1 MSNILRSD
9 KRTKN
14 IFLTLIACLSFAF
27 LILNSSKT
35 QIITE
40 KIKKNLLPR
49 NLAENSGDT
58 GKTKICEKTS
68 SKFSQYYK
76 TRDKSILGLEED
88 NTENYSSKHVQALI
102 NIVKHYYKKKESKQ
116 TSSRI
121 LDEEETEYK
130 KNVFKYIYHILPL
143 VIVLGI
149 GILSLPG
156 WAVCCCCIC
165 CKCRYCV
172 CNRSKC
178 KTPSIVLALIFY
190 IIVALISFYS
200 LVEKNKVFSGIA
212 DIECAV
218 LRFTDEVLYG
228 ETSVYPPYWA
238 GIDHLKETLTCMG
251 GNITALNTGS
261 TNDELTYHYNTIY
274 KDDSNLNDYGKKK
287 TFENSL
293 KNAGDTIS
301 NQYKYT
307 MDDNKEYQLDIAK
320 LFGYYDDAIKKI
332 VPEKSVYNFWLNE
345 YSSAAEKAKTEMS
358 ETITNLNSVFSNG
371 NNILTVNQKLDEIKE
386 EFMSLKNLISDKI
399 VEKADE
405 IDKTGRLVYTLF
417 FYLLM
422 IFCAAIVVFMLL
434 LCCCSGKVCTDLSCF
449 QCFFKIFI
457 HIFWNLMAIVMF
469 VLFMGG
475 SLFTISGTIG
485 DDLVN
490 VVSYLISED
499 NLGTNSDTIILG
511 NVKQYLNKCFN
522 DDGSILEELGFD
534 SSDTGMLE
542 SLKKSKADIEEL
554 RNQFMDKW
562 NKFVYTEYK
571 EELNKRV
578 KYTSEDLSL
587 IESNDDEPS
596 EITFQSLLDKVNK
609 YADDN
614 GMNENWNI
622 TSTSSAGCYDG
633 KPAQKVTYHPYYCF
647 PTAKS
652 WVGTYLSNEYT
663 QLGKIKDFIDKA
675 NSDTDA
681 ASIKNII
688 TNLNVDYQS
697 FLDSEIDT
705 LEIFKEKIHK
715 LTEPTEQYA
724 SDDDELFS
732 FMNCNFVKDNVDV
745 ILFYLKNSF
754 QNDLYEVGV
763 YLLIAAFSMP
773 FAISFTI
780 LLIMI
785 SNEDIQTNK
794 KKIAEEKRRKSLKGN
809 SLLLPPPAQKVQNND
824 LNEGNEGDEGNNT
837 EQRGLNNKV

>member
-9 KRTKN
+9 KRAKN
-14 IFLTLIACLSFAF
+14 IFLTFIACISIAF

-49 NLAENSGDT
+49 NLAENIGDS

-88 NTENYSSKHVQALI
+88 NSEDYSSKHVQALI
-102 NIVKHYYKKKESKQ
+102 NIVKHYYKKKESKKA
-116 TSSRI
+116 SSSI
-121 LDEEETEYK
+121 LDEEDTEYR
-130 KNVFKYIYHILPL
+130 KNVFKYLYHILPL

-165 CKCRYCV
+165 CKCNYCV
-172 CNRSKC
+172 CKRPKC

-238 GIDHLKETLTCMG
+238 GIENIKTTLDAI
-251 GNITALNTGS
+251 GNNISALNSGDKVNELG
-261 TNDELTYHYNTIY
+261 NDFNAIY
-274 KDDSNLNDYGKKK
+274 DENNNGKKFVFETSLKDAGTKIKQNYIDSNY
-287 TFENSL
+287 E
-293 KNAGDTIS
+293 
-301 NQYKYT
+301 
-307 MDDNKEYQLDIAK
+307 LDIAY
-320 LFGYYDDAIKKI
+320 LFGYYDNDNSRV

-345 YSSAAEKAKTEMS
+345 YDSIAQKAKTEMHN
-358 ETITNLNSVFSNG
+358 TISDLRSIFTNYGSSQNK
-371 NNILTVNQKLDEIKE
+371 IPDAKIKLDEIKN
-386 EFMSLKNLISDKI
+386 EFISLKNLISDKI

-434 LCCCSGKVCTDLSCF
+434 LCCCSGKLCTELSCF
-449 QCFFKIFI
+449 QCFFRVFI

-469 VLFMGG
+469 ILFMGG
-475 SLFTISGTIG
+475 SLFTISGTLG

-511 NVKQYLNKCFN
+511 NVKQYLDKCFN
-522 DDGSILEELGFD
+522 GDGSILEELGFEN
-534 SSDTGMLE
+534 SDIGKFE
-542 SLKKSKADIEEL
+542 SLKKSKASIEEL

-571 EELNKRV
+571 EELDKRIQ
-578 KYTSEDLSL
+578 YNSEELSL
-587 IESNDDEPS
+587 IELSNNNNKV
-596 EITFQSLLDKVNK
+596 TFQSLLDAVNNEANAQDK
-609 YADDN
+609 
-614 GMNENWNI
+614 NENWSI
-622 TSTSSAGCYDG
+622 TSTSTDTCKNERPSE
-633 KPAQKVTYHPYYCF
+633 KITYHPYHCF
-647 PTAKS
+647 PSDQT
-652 WVGTYLSNEYT
+652 WVASLDSGQKLK
-663 QLGKIKDFIDKA
+663 KIKDFIDHA
-675 NSDTDA
+675 NNNADG
-681 ASIKNII
+681 IKNLI
-688 TNLNVDYQS
+688 TDLNNKYQS
-697 FLDSEIDT
+697 FLDAEIDT
-705 LEIFKEKIHK
+705 LEKFKKKIHK

-724 SDDDELFS
+724 SDDDKFFS

-809 SLLLPPPAQKVQNND
+809 SLLLPPTQKAQNDD
-824 LNEGNEGDEGNNT
+824 LNEGNNT
-837 EQRGLNNKV
+837 EQRHLNNQV